1 MYGTASRTGL
11 GMYGTAA
18 RNGLGMY
25 GGDARSGLAGI
36 ITDWSQVS
44 DAGLAHA
51 ETFLPPAQLQ
61 QVLQIASAPRY
72 TGPDTI
78 AQRDNLLQGQQPGG
92 QLWSLVHEAIGVV
105 TPKSGG
111 ISFADAIVQYPQLT
125 GMLVAFELSGIT
137 SGAPPDIQA
146 EYSTPDAL
154 MALATTRASQQGRFQ
169 TSVALPDNISAAA
182 AGPYLQAVAKYLNE
196 HFAETPTAIAGERDA
211 LVYMVLSYARQ
222 AAMSHGT
229 TTLDV
234 VGASGDRIVVATE
247 LIHTIVRCP
256 DGTVYVVMDDV
267 TGDPANRYVY
277 QDVSKVK
284 PQAFGPNGG
293 AYERNGVTTCVDI
306 VKGTGPWYTARVF
319 GLVAPGSSCDAT
331 PDNFTGP
338 WDLIPK
344 DVTDALTYQG
354 GGPVRVVPP
363 AQQVTN
369 VPTPTTITSAP
380 DLPRPVLYQ
389 SPTAPPP
396 APGASPGGS
405 GGSTPGASSSPLYQP
420 PATVPTSSAPTMQ
433 TAAPNASPPLYQSPM
448 SNGPAQTPAQQSPD
462 SNGIPQPQ
470 PTNGG
475 WGLLLLVLGGIGY
488 AVSRN
493 KSRGAQSWR

>member
-1 MYGTASRTGL
+1 MYGTASRNGL
-11 GMYGTAA
+11 GMYGAA
-18 RNGLGMY
+18 RAQGLGMY
-25 GGDARSGLAGI
+25 GGDARAGLAGI

-44 DAGLAHA
+44 DAGLEHA
-51 ETFLPPAQLQ
+51 KTFLPAAQLQ
-61 QVLQIASAPRY
+61 QVLAIASAPRY

-92 QLWSLVHEAIGVV
+92 QLWSLVHDAIGVV

-125 GMLVAFELSGIT
+125 GLLVAFDLSGIT
-137 SGAPPDIQA
+137 SGAPADIQA

-154 MALATTRASQQGRFQ
+154 MTLATTRASQQGRFQ
-169 TSVALPDNISAAA
+169 TSVALPDSISAAA
-182 AGPYLQAVAKYLNE
+182 AAPYLQYVAKYLNE

-247 LIHTIVRCP
+247 LIHAIVRLP

-331 PDNFTGP
+331 PDDFTGP

-344 DVTDALTYQG
+344 DVTDALTYQSG
-354 GGPVRVVPP
+354 APVRVVPP

-369 VPTPTTITSAP
+369 IPTVSTVPATTPP
-380 DLPRPVLYQ
+380 PVLYQ

-396 APGASPGGS
+396 APATAPGGS
-405 GGSTPGASSSPLYQP
+405 GGSAPATTPPLYQP
-420 PATVPTSSAPTMQ
+420 PVTVPASSGPTMQ
-433 TAAPNASPPLYQSPM
+433 TTAPNATPPLYQSPM
-448 SNGPAQTPAQQSPD
+448 SNGPAPAQQSPD

-470 PTNGG
+470 PSSNG

-488 AVSRN
+488 AVSRK
-493 KSRGAQSWR
+493 KSRGTQSWG